1 MGAVALLLGAK
12 PLFRDER
19 EMKRGED
26 LQEEKKKES
35 VEFLRIYCS

>member
-1 MGAVALLLGAK
+1 MGAVALLLGVK

-26 LQEEKKKES
+26 LQEGKES
-35 VEFLRIYCS
+35 QRSL